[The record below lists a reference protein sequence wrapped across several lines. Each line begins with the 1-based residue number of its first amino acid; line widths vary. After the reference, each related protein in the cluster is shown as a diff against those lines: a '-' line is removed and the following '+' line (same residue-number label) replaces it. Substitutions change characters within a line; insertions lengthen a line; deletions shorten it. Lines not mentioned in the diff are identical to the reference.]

1 MVLYRQ
7 WRPRRFSE
15 VVGQP
20 AITRTLQNV
29 LRAGRVGHAYLFSGP
44 RGTGKTTVARLLAR
58 AVNCQA
64 PTGPEPCNEC
74 PACRSALEGASPD
87 VVEIDAASHRG
98 IEEMRD
104 LRERVRSA
112 PVMSRYRVYVID
124 EAHMLTPEAFNALLK
139 TLEEPPS
146 HAIFI
151 LATTEPHKMPVTV
164 LSRCQRFDFR
174 RVPEADI
181 RAALESAAA
190 AEGAEVTPAAMAA
203 MASRAEGSLRDAL
216 GLLEQCLAYA
226 GSRLDL
232 EQVHEVLGT
241 VDGRFL
247 ERLAGGLR
255 DGSARELLALVEEVV
270 AGGKDVRQLV
280 RDLMDYLRGQL
291 VAAVEGG
298 SDGGWRPAE
307 LIRQLQEIARAEADM
322 RWSPHPRLVLEMA
335 LLRLTPTGA
344 MEVAEEAVAPAPNP
358 PAPESGRARQ
368 PAAVESEATGSSGID
383 WPRVLTAVHTRSVPL
398 HTFLQKASPIE
409 AGEGRLTLVFAAD
422 AEVQMKRVAAGSPG
436 ILEEV
441 LAEVTGRGWEI
452 GFEVAPLTGASRR
465 RKRNEPSE
473 PLVSQTLTLFEGEVV
488 DDG

>member
-1 MVLYRQ
+1 VTRIVLYRQ

-20 AITRTLQNV
+20 AIRRTLENA
-29 LRAGRVGHAYLFSGP
+29 LRADRVGHAYLFAGP

-64 PTGPEPCNEC
+64 PAGPEPCNEC
-74 PACRSALEGASPD
+74 PPCRSALEGASPD

-98 IEEMRD
+98 IDEMRD
-104 LRERVRSA
+104 LRERVRAA
-112 PVMSRYRVYVID
+112 PAISRFRVYVID

-174 RVPEADI
+174 RVPEAEI
-181 RAALESAAA
+181 RSALESVAA
-190 AEGAEVTPAAMAA
+190 AEGAEVTSAAMAA

-247 ERLAGGLR
+247 ERLAVGVR
-255 DGSARELLALVEEVV
+255 DGSVRELLALVEEVV

-298 SDGGWRPAE
+298 SDGGWKPAE

-322 RWSPHPRLVLEMA
+322 RWSPHPRLVLEMS
-335 LLRLTPTGA
+335 LLRLSPTGA
-344 MEVAEEAVAPAPNP
+344 MEVAGETVAPAPSP
-358 PAPESGRARQ
+358 PAPESARARQ
-368 PAAVESEATGSSGID
+368 PGID
-383 WPRVLTAVHTRSVPL
+383 WPRVLAAVQARSVPL
-398 HTFLQKASPIE
+398 HSFLRKASPIE
-409 AGEGRLTLVFAAD
+409 AGEGRLTLAFAAG
-422 AEVQMKRVAAGSPG
+422 AEVQMQRVAAGSPG

-452 GFEVAPLTGASRR
+452 RFEVAPLTRAGRR
-465 RKRNEPSE
+465 RKRDEANE
-473 PLVSQTLTLFEGEVV
+473 PLVSQTLSLFEGEVV